1 MTPFSYSQ
9 STDKTSPTHPCPLLD
24 IDNLDSSLG
33 NRQILEG
40 VSLSLARGELVA
52 LLGPN
57 GAGKSTLIRTL
68 AGELPSPARRIHVDG
83 RAMEQWTSAELARHR
98 AVMPQKVDLQ
108 FPMTVQEVVAL
119 GRPRE
124 NAEQR
129 RRIIRALL
137 TRLDIAHLETRLVP
151 TLSGG
156 EQQRVQLARVL
167 AQVWERPDPRLLL
180 LDECTSA
187 LDPAHQQQ
195 VFQQL
200 CQLAREGFGLL
211 VAVHDLNLAAQY
223 ADRLILMKDGKVF
236 ADGLPASVLTEP
248 NLRDVYGLHSRVELL
263 PEGYPLVIPQTPTRP
278 YSTHP
283 ARHALPQEGLTGETS
298 HSIV

>member
-1 MTPFSYSQ
+1 MKPFSPPHRPQ
-9 STDKTSPTHPCPLLD
+9 HRRPAHQDALLTVT
-24 IDNLDSSLG
+24 NLDLWFA
-33 NRQILEG
+33 RQQILDDI
-40 VSLSLARGELVA
+40 SLSLAQGELVA

-57 GAGKSTLIRTL
+57 GAGKSTLIRAL
-68 AGELPSPARRIHVDG
+68 AGEITVPERAVSFDG
-83 RAMEQWTSAELARHR
+83 RALNQWPMAALARHR
-98 AVMPQKVDLQ
+98 AVMPQKIDLQ
-108 FPMTVQEVVAL
+108 FPMTVEEVVAL

-124 NAEQR
+124 NATQR

-137 TRLDIAHLETRLVP
+137 SRLDIIHLETRLVP

-167 AQVWERPDPRLLL
+167 AQVWDRPDPRLLL

-200 CQLAREGFGLL
+200 HQLAREGFALM

-223 ADRLILMKDGKVF
+223 ADRLVLMKAGKIF
-236 ADGLPASVLTEP
+236 AEGSPASVLTEQK
-248 NLRDVYGLHSRVELL
+248 LREVYGLHSRVELL
-263 PEGYPLVIPQTPTRP
+263 PEGYPLVIPQRP
-278 YSTHP
+278 ASDRAGDP
-283 ARHALPQEGLTGETS
+283 ARDLLPQEGLTS
-298 HSIV
+298 Y

>member
-1 MTPFSYSQ
+1 MKPFS
-9 STDKTSPTHPCPLLD
+9 PRLLPEPRRPARQD
-24 IDNLDSSLG
+24 SLLAINNLDLRLAG
-33 NRQILEG
+33 RQILNDI
-40 VSLSLARGELVA
+40 SLSLAQDELVA

-57 GAGKSTLIRTL
+57 GAGKSTLIRAL
-68 AGELPSPARRIHVDG
+68 AGEVPVPE
-83 RAMEQWTSAELARHR
+83 RAVRFGGSAMNQWPLAALARHR

-108 FPMTVQEVVAL
+108 FPMTVEEVVAL

-124 NAEQR
+124 NAKQR
-129 RRIIRALL
+129 QHIIRALL
-137 TRLDIAHLETRLVP
+137 SRLDIIHLQTRLVP

-167 AQVWERPDPRLLL
+167 AQVWDRPDPRLLL

-200 CQLAREGFGLL
+200 RQLARERFGLL

-223 ADRLILMKDGKVF
+223 ADRVVLMKAGRIF
-236 ADGLPASVLTEP
+236 AEGSPASVLTEQ
-248 NLRDVYGLHSRVELL
+248 NLREVYGLHSRVELL
-263 PEGYPLVIPQTPTRP
+263 PEGYPLVIPRTPTSARP
-278 YSTHP
+278 GNL
-283 ARHALPQEGLTGETS
+283 ARDLLPQEGLTSEES
-298 HSIV
+298 HRIV

>member
-1 MTPFSYSQ
+1 MTSFVHSQ
-9 STDKTSPTHPCPLLD
+9 PPEHGNPGQPISLLD
-24 IDNLDSSLG
+24 VDSLDLWLG
-33 NRQILEG
+33 NRQILNN
-40 VSLSLARGELVA
+40 VSLSLAQGELVA

-57 GAGKSTLIRTL
+57 GAGKSTLIRAL
-68 AGELPSPARRIHVDG
+68 AGEVHVPG
-83 RAMEQWTSAELARHR
+83 RTVHFNGKDMNQWPRVALARHR

-108 FPMTVQEVVAL
+108 FPMTVEEVVAL

-124 NAEQR
+124 PLARR

-137 TRLDIAHLETRLVP
+137 ARLDITHLETRLVP

-167 AQVWERPDPRLLL
+167 AQVWERPAPRLLL

-195 VFQQL
+195 VFLQL
-200 CQLAREGFGLL
+200 ARLAREGFGLL

-223 ADRLILMKDGKVF
+223 ADRLVLMKDGRIF
-236 ADGLPASVLTEP
+236 AEGSPASVLTEQH
-248 NLRDVYGLHSRVELL
+248 LREVYGLESRVELL
-263 PEGYPLVIPQTPTRP
+263 PEGYPLVIPQRP
-278 YSTHP
+278 RTDHP
-283 ARHALPQEGLTGETS
+283 DNLCGQPLPRERLTGGEYRR
-298 HSIV
+298 IV